1 VRLPS
6 AESLAAWLPAQR
18 WFAGKAGRIAGV
30 EIEAVVP
37 LGGAALVVARVRPG
51 DGAGDRYALPLAQ
64 APEPVDVLAEPGFA
78 RSLLRAMTAGDRI
91 EGTGGAIRGRP
102 TPAGAGLAI
111 EGMAIREIGGEQSN
125 TSIAVGDLLALK
137 QFRRLSPGINPEEEI
152 TRFLTERTAYRNT
165 PRLLASLAWEPS
177 AGEACALAVAHEFVA
192 GAEDGWRW
200 TLAELRELAR
210 DARDAAGTGDLP
222 GGAAAGPGDLPP
234 RAAVSLGA
242 LRRLG
247 QRTGQLHAALASDP
261 RDPAFAPEPITGA
274 DILAWAGGIH
284 RQVEAARAALGGHLP
299 VEVPDV
305 APALAGLTGVA
316 RIRHHGD
323 FHLGQ
328 TLYRAAAGDFAII
341 DFEGEPLR
349 PLAERR
355 RKHAALRDVAGLRRS
370 ISYAVAAAA
379 GGLTG
384 AAGDAGAAATG
395 GPDGSWRERWEAD
408 AQRAYVDGYLGAT
421 GGECFIPATPAGF
434 DAAVAAFELEKAAY
448 EIVYEANHR
457 PAWVAI
463 PVRGLVSA
471 AARIRAG
478 SSASA

>member
-1 VRLPS
+1 MALPS

-18 WFAGKAGRIAGV
+18 WFAGKAHRIAGV
-30 EIEAVVP
+30 EIESTVP
-37 LGGAALVVARVRPG
+37 LGGAALVVARVRLD
-51 DGAGDRYALPLAQ
+51 DGAEDRYALALAP
-64 APEPVDVLAEPGFA
+64 APEPVDVLAEPRFA
-78 RSLLRAMTAGDRI
+78 RSLLRVMTAGDRI

-102 TPAGAGLAI
+102 TSAGPGLAV
-111 EGMAIREIGGEQSN
+111 EGGAVREIGGEQSN
-125 TSIAVGDLLALK
+125 TSIAFGDLLALK
-137 QFRRLSPGINPEEEI
+137 QFRRLSPGTNPDEEI
-152 TRFLTERTAYRNT
+152 TRFLTERTAFRHA
-165 PRLLASLAWEPS
+165 PRLLGSLAWEPL

-200 TLAELRELAR
+200 TLSELRELAR
-210 DARDAAGTGDLP
+210 DAGGPAAAPENLP
-222 GGAAAGPGDLPP
+222 GNDPTAASGDLPP

-247 QRTGQLHAALASDP
+247 QRTGELHAALASDR
-261 RDPAFAPEPITGA
+261 RDPDFAPEPITSA
-274 DILAWAGGIH
+274 DILAWAAGVH
-284 RQVEAARAALGGHLP
+284 RQVEAARAALGGRLP

-305 APALAGLTGVA
+305 TLALAGLAGAA

-328 TLYRAAAGDFAII
+328 TLYRPAAGDFAII

-349 PLAERR
+349 PLPERR
-355 RKHAALRDVAGLRRS
+355 AKHAAMRDVAGLRRS
-370 ISYAVAAAA
+370 ISYAVAAATE
-379 GGLTG
+379 GGS
-384 AAGDAGAAATG
+384 
-395 GPDGSWRERWEAD
+395 GSWRERWEAS
-408 AQRAYVDGYLGAT
+408 AQRAYIDGYLGAT
-421 GGECFIPATPAGF
+421 RGACFMPSTEAAFAG
-434 DAAVAAFELEKAAY
+434 AVAAFELEKAAY

-478 SSASA
+478 SPGAA